1 MLQLEIKQ
9 SEKFDELTQTFVTYP
24 GKILSLEHS
33 LISVSK
39 WEAKWHKPF
48 ISKEEKT
55 TEQTIDYIRC
65 MSLTPIVDDRVLY
78 GLTNDNIQTV
88 NDYIDDPMTAT
99 WFNDKAIGASKRGN
113 SGEVVTSELIYYWMI
128 ALQIPMECQKWHL
141 NRLLTLIKV
150 CNIKNTPPKKMSKRA
165 LMNRNRAINEMRKA
179 EMGTHG

>member
-48 ISKEEKT
+48 LSKEEKT

-65 MSLTPIVDDRVLY
+65 MSLTPITDETVFY
-78 GLTNDNIQTV
+78 GLTNDNIQTI
-88 NDYIDDPMTAT
+88 NDLD
-99 WFNDKAIGASKRGN
+99 AISDTPLESVKLSSN
-113 SGEVVTSELIYYWMI
+113 NKLILRLQLHHYW
-128 ALQIPMECQKWHL
+128 LF
-141 NRLLTLIKV
+141 
-150 CNIKNTPPKKMSKRA
+150 
-165 LMNRNRAINEMRKA
+165 
-179 EMGTHG
+179 

>member
-1 MLQLEIKQ
+1 
-9 SEKFDELTQTFVTYP
+9 
-24 GKILSLEHS
+24 
-33 LISVSK
+33 
-39 WEAKWHKPF
+39 
-48 ISKEEKT
+48 
-55 TEQTIDYIRC
+55 
-65 MSLTPIVDDRVLY
+65 MSLTPITDETVFY
-78 GLTNDNIQTV
+78 GLTNDNIQTI

-99 WFNDKAIGASKRGN
+99 WFNDKAIGASKRPN

-128 ALQIPMECQKWHL
+128 ASQIPMECQKWHL